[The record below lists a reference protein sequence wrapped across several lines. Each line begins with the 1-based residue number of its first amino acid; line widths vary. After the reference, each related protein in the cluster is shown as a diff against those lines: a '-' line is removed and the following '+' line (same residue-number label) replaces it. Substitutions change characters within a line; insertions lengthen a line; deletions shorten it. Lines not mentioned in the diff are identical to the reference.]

1 MKPLPSRV
9 RLSALPVLL
18 ALAAATSGAGAQNEI
33 VIYRCVDAAGAVT
46 LQNDVPCPKGSQ
58 QTVRRVAPLPVR
70 STPPAAAVPAVA
82 PPAPSPAAP
91 PAPAVADVAD
101 VGPPAVRSAP
111 PPLFRCRTWDD
122 RDYLGD
128 SGEPPATCIPLQTV
142 GIDGS
147 PSLAAGS
154 ACEMRRDAC
163 EPVPAEQLCTAWKKR
178 VDEAE
183 FRWKF
188 GGGRDDAR
196 KVEFERVA
204 AIYRASDCVR

>member
-1 MKPLPSRV
+1 MRRRPSPARTAAV
-9 RLSALPVLL
+9 FALLLLGGSASI
-18 ALAAATSGAGAQNEI
+18 AAAQNEI

-46 LQNDVPCPKGSQ
+46 LQNDVPCPKGRQ

-70 STPPAAAVPAVA
+70 ASPPTVVVPPAPAPATPPA
-82 PPAPSPAAP
+82 PPAPT
-91 PAPAVADVAD
+91 VADVAS
-101 VGPPAVRSAP
+101 PAVRSAP

-128 SGEPPATCIPLQTV
+128 SGEPPATCVPLQTV

-147 PSLAAGS
+147 VSLAAGS
-154 ACEMRRDAC
+154 ACEMRRDVC
-163 EPVPAEQLCTAWKKR
+163 EPVSAEQLCTAWKKR

-196 KVEFERVA
+196 KAEFERVA
-204 AIYRASDCVR
+204 AIHRGSDCVR

>member
-1 MKPLPSRV
+1 MRRRPSPARTAAV
-9 RLSALPVLL
+9 FALLLLGGSASIV
-18 ALAAATSGAGAQNEI
+18 AAQNEI

-46 LQNDVPCPKGSQ
+46 LQNDVPCPRGSQ

-70 STPPAAAVPAVA
+70 PSPPPAAAAPAA
-82 PPAPSPAAP
+82 AAPAPSAAP
-91 PAPAVADVAD
+91 VASDVAAAAS
-101 VGPPAVRSAP
+101 PAVRSAP

-128 SGEPPATCIPLQTV
+128 SGEPPATCVPLQTV

-147 PSLAAGS
+147 VSLAAGS
-154 ACEMRRDAC
+154 ACEMRRDVC

-196 KVEFERVA
+196 KAEFERAA
-204 AIYRASDCVR
+204 AIYRGSDCVR

>member
-1 MKPLPSRV
+1 MKRLPSCARP
-9 RLSALPVLL
+9 SALLALL
-18 ALAAATSGAGAQNEI
+18 ALAVAASGVLAQNEI

-70 STPPAAAVPAVA
+70 ASPPPTVVVPAAPAASPAAA
-82 PPAPSPAAP
+82 
-91 PAPAVADVAD
+91 PAPAVADV
-101 VGPPAVRSAP
+101 PPPVVRSAP

-128 SGEPPATCIPLQTV
+128 SGEPPATCVPLQTV

-196 KVEFERVA
+196 KAEFERVA
-204 AIYRASDCVR
+204 AIHRGSDCVR

>member
-1 MKPLPSRV
+1 MKPSPSRA
-9 RLSALPVLL
+9 RLSALL
-18 ALAAATSGAGAQNEI
+18 ALVAFIGSVSGVAAEKEI
-33 VIYRCVDAAGAVT
+33 VIYRCVDATGAVS

-58 QTVRRVAPLPVR
+58 QTMRRVAPLPTR
-70 STPPAAAVPAVA
+70 PA
-82 PPAPSPAAP
+82 PPVS
-91 PAPAVADVAD
+91 PAPAVAAPAASPVTPPAPVVAD
-101 VGPPAVRSAP
+101 VAPPAARSAP

-128 SGEPPATCIPLQTV
+128 TGEPPATCVPLQTV

-147 PSLAAGS
+147 TTLAAGS

-163 EPVPAEQLCTAWKKR
+163 EPVSAEQLCTAWKKR

-188 GGGRDDAR
+188 GGSRDDAR
-196 KVEFERVA
+196 RAEFERIT
-204 AIYRASDCVR
+204 AIYRGSDCVR

>member
-1 MKPLPSRV
+1 MKRLPSCARP
-9 RLSALPVLL
+9 SALLALL
-18 ALAAATSGAGAQNEI
+18 ALALAVAASGVLAQNEI

-70 STPPAAAVPAVA
+70 APPPPTVVVPAVPAAPPAAA
-82 PPAPSPAAP
+82 
-91 PAPAVADVAD
+91 PAPAVADVA
-101 VGPPAVRSAP
+101 PPVVRSAP

-128 SGEPPATCIPLQTV
+128 SGEPPATCVPLQTV

-196 KVEFERVA
+196 KAEFERVA
-204 AIYRASDCVR
+204 AIHRASDCVR

>member
-1 MKPLPSRV
+1 MKRLPSCARP
-9 RLSALPVLL
+9 SALLALL
-18 ALAAATSGAGAQNEI
+18 ALAVAASGGVAQNEI

-70 STPPAAAVPAVA
+70 APPPTVVVPAVPAAPPAAA
-82 PPAPSPAAP
+82 
-91 PAPAVADVAD
+91 PAPAVADVA
-101 VGPPAVRSAP
+101 PPVVRSAP

-128 SGEPPATCIPLQTV
+128 SGEPPATCVPLQTV

-196 KVEFERVA
+196 KAEFERVA
-204 AIYRASDCVR
+204 AIHRASDCVR

>member
-1 MKPLPSRV
+1 MGRGRLPARIAP
-9 RLSALPVLL
+9 ALLVLGGW
-18 ALAAATSGAGAQNEI
+18 ASLAAAQNEI

-70 STPPAAAVPAVA
+70 GPPPPTVVVPAVPAPTP
-82 PPAPSPAAP
+82 PPA
-91 PAPAVADVAD
+91 APAVAEV
-101 VGPPAVRSAP
+101 VPPVVRGAP

-128 SGEPPATCIPLQTV
+128 SGEPPATCVPLQTV

-196 KVEFERVA
+196 KTEFERVA
-204 AIYRASDCVR
+204 AIYRGSDCVR